1 MTTRREQRLEARLR
15 FDGAVP
21 RDPQVEA
28 WFASRT
34 DVLGVIARTWFER
47 MRACGEE
54 VLELVH
60 DGCPVACVQDVPFG
74 YANAFT
80 RHVNVGFFMG
90 AFLPDPGALLQGNG
104 KRMRH
109 VKLFPGEEVAADGLT
124 ALIDAAYRDARDF
137 VAEHGTLG

>member
-1 MTTRREQRLEARLR
+1 MTIEARLR
-15 FDGAVP
+15 FDGAVT

-28 WFASRT
+28 WFARRN

-47 MRACGEE
+47 MRDCGED
-54 VLELVH
+54 VVELVH
-60 DGCPVACVQDVPFG
+60 DGCPVACVKDVPFA

-90 AFLPDPGALLQGNG
+90 AFLPDPAALLLGTG

-109 VKLFPGEEVAADGLT
+109 VKLFPGEEVNADGLAT
-124 ALIDAAYRDARDF
+124 LIDAAYHDARDF
-137 VAEHGTLG
+137 VADEPSFG